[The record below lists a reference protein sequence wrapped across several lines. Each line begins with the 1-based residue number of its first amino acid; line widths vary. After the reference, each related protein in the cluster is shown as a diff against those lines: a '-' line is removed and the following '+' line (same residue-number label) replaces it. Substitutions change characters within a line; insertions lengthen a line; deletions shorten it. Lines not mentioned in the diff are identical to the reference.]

1 MVRILILIIFATIVF
16 ALAYTLFKTI
26 PMKKKMT
33 IIGGAVTAAA
43 IGLIMQNYMPF
54 YMSLLAIVAISL
66 MAALIYMKQ
75 LEKAQ
80 MEKVKQSEERRAA
93 RQKFLS
99 RQSKVNLVKDDN
111 QDLAKASGMDSM
123 NQKRRES

>member
-1 MVRILILIIFATIVF
+1 MVRILILIIFAAIVF

-99 RQSKVNLVKDDN
+99 RQSKVNLVKADN

-123 NQKRRES
+123 DPKRRES

>member
-1 MVRILILIIFATIVF
+1 MVRILILIIFAAIVF

-33 IIGGAVTAAA
+33 IIGGAVAAA
-43 IGLIMQNYMPF
+43 TIGLIMQNYMPF

-66 MAALIYMKQ
+66 MASLIYMKQ

>member
-1 MVRILILIIFATIVF
+1 MVRILILVIFAAIVF

>member
-1 MVRILILIIFATIVF
+1 MVRILILVIFAAIVF

-33 IIGGAVTAAA
+33 IIGGAVAAA
-43 IGLIMQNYMPF
+43 TIGLIMQNYMPF

-66 MAALIYMKQ
+66 MASLIYMKQ

>member
-1 MVRILILIIFATIVF
+1 MVRILILVIFAAIVF

-33 IIGGAVTAAA
+33 IIGGAVAAAA

-66 MAALIYMKQ
+66 MASLIYMKQ

-99 RQSKVNLVKDDN
+99 RQSKTNLVKDDSS
-111 QDLAKASGMDSM
+111 DLAQASGMDSM
-123 NQKRRES
+123 NPKRRES

>member
-80 MEKVKQSEERRAA
+80 MDKVKQSEERRAA

-99 RQSKVNLVKDDN
+99 RQSKVNSVKDDN

>member
-1 MVRILILIIFATIVF
+1 MVRILILIIFAAIVF
-16 ALAYTLFKTI
+16 TLAYTLLKTI

-80 MEKVKQSEERRAA
+80 IEKVKQSEERRAA

>member
-1 MVRILILIIFATIVF
+1 MVRILILIIFAAIVF

-66 MAALIYMKQ
+66 MASLIYMKQ

-123 NQKRRES
+123 NPKRRES

>member
-1 MVRILILIIFATIVF
+1 MVRILVLVIFAAIAF

-33 IIGGAVTAAA
+33 IIGGAVAAAA
-43 IGLIMQNYMPF
+43 IGVLIQSYMPF

-66 MAALIYMKQ
+66 MATLIYMKQ
-75 LEKAQ
+75 LEKTQ
-80 MEKVKQSEERRAA
+80 QEKIKKSEERRAA

-99 RQSKVNLVKDDN
+99 RKEKG
-111 QDLAKASGMDSM
+111 DLEQNFQKAAGMDNVSR
-123 NQKRRES
+123 KRRES

>member
-1 MVRILILIIFATIVF
+1 MVRILILIIFAAIVF
-16 ALAYTLFKTI
+16 ALAYTLFKAI

-33 IIGGAVTAAA
+33 ILVGAVTAAA

-66 MAALIYMKQ
+66 MASLIYMKQ

-80 MEKVKQSEERRAA
+80 LEKVKQSEERRAA

-123 NQKRRES
+123 NPKRRES

>member
-1 MVRILILIIFATIVF
+1 MVRILILVIFAAIVF
-16 ALAYTLFKTI
+16 ALAYTLFKAI

-33 IIGGAVTAAA
+33 ILLGAAVAAA
-43 IGLIMQNYMPF
+43 IGLVMQNYLPF

-66 MAALIYMKQ
+66 IAALIYMKQ
-75 LEKAQ
+75 LEKVH
-80 MEKVKQSEERRAA
+80 MEKIKQSEERRAA

-99 RQSKVNLVKDDN
+99 RQSKANLVKGDN

-123 NQKRRES
+123 NPKRRES

>member
-1 MVRILILIIFATIVF
+1 MVRILILVIFAAIVF

-33 IIGGAVTAAA
+33 IIGGAVAAA
-43 IGLIMQNYMPF
+43 TIGLIMQNYMPF

-66 MAALIYMKQ
+66 MASLIYMKQ

-123 NQKRRES
+123 NPKRRES

>member
-1 MVRILILIIFATIVF
+1 MVRILILIIFAAIVF

-33 IIGGAVTAAA
+33 IIGGAVAAAA

-66 MAALIYMKQ
+66 MASLIYMKQ

-80 MEKVKQSEERRAA
+80 LEKVKQSEERRAA

-99 RQSKVNLVKDDN
+99 RQSKTNLAKDDN

-123 NQKRRES
+123 NPKRRES